1 MWILNVKFNSS
12 TWNFLSSVILSAI
25 FNVSVLGFSVYFC
38 LKTIKT
44 FYFILF
50 YFIYFIVFPGITT
63 SGKSLMKSIKNN
75 GPNKELWCKPEGMTD
90 H

>member
-1 MWILNVKFNSS
+1 MWILNVKFNAS

-38 LKTIKT
+38 LKNNKDLL

-50 YFIYFIVFPGITT
+50 LFILLCSRALLHQV
-63 SGKSLMKSIKNN
+63 NR
-75 GPNKELWCKPEGMTD
+75 
-90 H
+90 